1 MGSMGSPLEMQCYRH
16 NYGVDQPR
24 RRVKKTSHTSDALHI
39 SLDFGKSSRRS
50 VSIPSPEAISQRI
63 SFTAEREEKLKRDQ
77 LGSC

>member
-1 MGSMGSPLEMQCYRH
+1 MQGMTRPHSVGSMGSPLEMQCYRH

-24 RRVKKTSHTSDALHI
+24 TDALHI

-63 SFTAEREEKLKRDQ
+63 SFTAEREEKLEA
-77 LGSC
+77 